1 MTGGTVVVLGAT
13 GRNFAAGMTGGT
25 AFVFDKHNAFP
36 ARFNSDCGKIM
47 QRVSADHQSE
57 LKSMIEQHAQ
67 LTASVRAQQI
77 LRDWQNQVGYF
88 WQVVV
93 PKETPAAGAD
103 PQSTVSQD
111 KGLSHPQD

>member
-1 MTGGTVVVLGAT
+1 
-13 GRNFAAGMTGGT
+13 
-25 AFVFDKHNAFP
+25 
-36 ARFNSDCGKIM
+36 
-47 QRVSADHQSE
+47 
-57 LKSMIEQHAQ
+57 MIEQHAQ

-93 PKETPAAGAD
+93 PKETPAAEAD